1 MKTMP
6 APLTDQQI
14 GIIVQMTRDG
24 YSTAEISRTTGAST
38 YQVSRIQ
45 TAHGLRGGA
54 NHSLVVPRLP
64 DRVWKELQS
73 DAKTRKWTLE
83 KLAAQIITGVVLKRR
98 IESSVRGAE

>member
-14 GIIVQMTRDG
+14 GIIVTMTRDG
-24 YSTAEISRTTGAST
+24 YAIVEISRTTGAST

-45 TAHGLRGGA
+45 TAHGLRGGG

-64 DRVWKELQS
+64 DKVWKELQA
-73 DAKTRKWTLE
+73 DARVRKWTLE
-83 KLAAQIITGVVLKRR
+83 KLASAIITGVVLKRR
-98 IESSVRGAE
+98 IESCV